1 MKLNFRSIQNE
12 LRDIPEI
19 LAVFAFGS
27 SVRGNSTPLSDVDI
41 GVVLFEPEKIFANPQ
56 KYQKIYDKVFRV
68 LIEAINSQ
76 KLDLLFLQKT
86 GLAVQ
91 KEAVLDG
98 EIIYTKDL
106 EKTYLYKENV
116 LNSYLDFKPV
126 INYFQQ
132 KIMERGLYGESYL
145 QNAN

>member
-1 MKLNFRSIQNE
+1 MKINFQSIQKQ
-12 LRDIPEI
+12 LKDIPEV
-19 LAVFAFGS
+19 LAVYAFGS
-27 SVRGNSTPLSDVDI
+27 SIRGNLTALSDVDI

-56 KYQKIYDKVFRV
+56 KYQEIYDKVFRV

-76 KLDLLFLQKT
+76 KLDLIFLQKT

-98 EIIYTKDL
+98 EIIYAKDL